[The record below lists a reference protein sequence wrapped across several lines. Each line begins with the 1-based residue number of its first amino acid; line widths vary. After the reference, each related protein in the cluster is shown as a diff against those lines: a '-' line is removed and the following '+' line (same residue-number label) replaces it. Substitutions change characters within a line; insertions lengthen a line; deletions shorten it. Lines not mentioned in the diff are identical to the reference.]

1 MFDGVVPLYEAN
13 LGRANCPIGLLV
25 PSPLDNMLVLDVQSA
40 HVTKTGPRN
49 RVGILLQSEILK
61 MRYFYNDIIQFIK

>member
-1 MFDGVVPLYEAN
+1 MGLLSLCMRQTWE
-13 LGRANCPIGLLV
+13 GQIGPIGPWV
-25 PSPLDNMLVLDVQSA
+25 PTPLDNMLVLDVQSA

-61 MRYFYNDIIQFIK
+61 MDYFHNDIIQFIK